1 MKNLLR
7 KVYGGVLLFLPRK
20 LRRNLEKIKLGIQL
34 TTYDSSYLVRI
45 GYIDSRIDKQLK
57 DNNGEFLPWMNYS
70 AVDFLK
76 ERLDNEMRVFE
87 YGSGASTMFFA
98 ERCKEVISIE
108 YDRNWYDKISCE
120 LRDFDNAEVRY
131 YQPDDDY
138 PRAVDDFGNDKFDLI
153 IVDGRKRVKSA
164 LAAYDK
170 LSDSGVLL
178 LDDSF
183 RDFYS
188 EAIEF
193 YHGKGFKSLK
203 FKGIKPTGFELEQ
216 STLFYREGNCL
227 GL

>member
-7 KVYGGVLLFLPRK
+7 KVYRAGASILPKK

-45 GYIDSRIDKQLK
+45 GYVDSRIDKELK
-57 DNNGEFLPWMNYS
+57 DKNGEFLPWMNYS

-76 ERLDNEMRVFE
+76 ERLDKSIRVFE

-108 YDRNWYDKISCE
+108 YDREWYDKISRE
-120 LRDFDNAEVRY
+120 LDNFKNAMIRY
-131 YQPDDDY
+131 YELNDDY
-138 PRAVDDFGNDKFDLI
+138 PRAIGDFGNDKFDLI
-153 IVDGRKRVKSA
+153 IIDGRKRVKSA
-164 LAAYDK
+164 IAAFDK

-183 RDFYS
+183 RGFYSDAIDFYHS
-188 EAIEF
+188 
-193 YHGKGFKSLK
+193 KGFKSLI
-203 FKGIKPTGFELEQ
+203 FKGIKPTGFEFEQ

-227 GL
+227 GI